1 MNKKQK
7 IVILSI
13 SIAVVAL
20 LAIFFI
26 VYIVWASNNQGR
38 IVDGVSLQGVDLG
51 RKTKEEALAA
61 ISLAESEFKLKGLEF
76 KYGDKSAFFPL
87 KAESLSPD
95 IPETSLFYADSVYYN
110 NEKTVDGLIA
120 EDWSDFLNYLFKK
133 IKNEKSLIVLSVD
146 YSPEILE
153 DWLSKTFEELYISP
167 EPAYFSLDKKTQE
180 LINNPEKIGKEIDFS
195 EVIKDFENRLKNIDP
210 TAINIKTKSKYPE
223 VKQADLEPLRNQVQD
238 ILNIGTFTVMFDDY
252 SSGKKESLSFKIS
265 SPDIITWI
273 TPAKTNGE
281 LKLSV
286 NQTKV
291 STYLEEVVAPKVNQA
306 VILPRFEITENGKV
320 SSWRTGENGREVDL
334 ELSAVNIVNSL
345 SLRQSSSTLAIS
357 ELRVDD
363 FEVENNF
370 KIKELIGTGHSNFAG
385 SPVNRR
391 HNIKVGADA
400 VHGLLI
406 EPGKEFSL
414 VSALGEIDASAG
426 YLPELVIKG
435 NKTVPEYGG
444 GLCQVATTLFRSAL
458 SSGLPITERRN
469 HSYRVSYY
477 EPAGT
482 DAAVYDP
489 WPDIR
494 FLNDTNNYILIQS
507 RIEGNDIYF
516 DFWGTKDGREAT
528 TTEPVIYNIVKPP
541 ATKIIETEDLAPG
554 EKKCTERAHNGA
566 DAYFDYIVTYPE
578 GATTTPRQEV
588 RFRSHYV
595 PWQEVCLVGKA
606 LPEQPKQTEQ
616 ESLPIDA
623 AATSLTASSTLEN

>member
-7 IVILSI
+7 IAIISISSTVVILL
-13 SIAVVAL
+13 V
-20 LAIFFI
+20 IFFI
-26 VYIVWASNNQGR
+26 SYLAWASAHKGR
-38 IVDGVSLQGVDLG
+38 IANNTFLGTLDLSG
-51 RKTKEEALAA
+51 QTKGEALETL
-61 ISLAESEFKLKGLEF
+61 SLAEAEFKLYGVEF
-76 KYGDKSAFFPL
+76 KYGEKSVFFPL

-95 IPETSLFYADSVYYN
+95 IPELSLFYTDSVHYN

-120 EDWSDFLNYLFKK
+120 NDWSDFTNYFIGKLT
-133 IKNEKSLIVLSVD
+133 KNKNKNVYLLVD

-153 DWLSKTFEELYISP
+153 KWLNESFNEINISP
-167 EPAYFSLDKKTQE
+167 EPAYFSLDEDNKI
-180 LINNPEKIGKEIDFS
+180 LINNTEKIGKEIDFS
-195 EVIKDFENRLKNIDP
+195 EVVKEFEQRLVNIDSS
-210 TAINIKTKSKYPE
+210 AINIRTKSKYPD
-223 VKQADLEPLRNQVQD
+223 VKQADLEPLRAQVQE
-238 ILNIGTFTVMFDDY
+238 ILNIGTFSLMFDDY
-252 SSGKKESLSFKIS
+252 SSGKKETLSFKIPS
-265 SPDIITWI
+265 SNIITWI
-273 TPAKTNGE
+273 TPAKISSGLT
-281 LKLSV
+281 LSV
-286 NQTKV
+286 NQDKV
-291 STYLEEVVAPKVNQA
+291 RAYLEEAVAPKINQD
-306 VILPRFEITENGKV
+306 VVLPRFEITDSGKV
-320 SSWRTGENGREVDL
+320 SSWRTGENGREIDL
-334 ELSAVNIVNSL
+334 EISTVNIVNSL
-345 SLRQSSSTLAIS
+345 SSLQSSTTLAIK
-357 ELRVDD
+357 EIRVDD
-363 FEVENNF
+363 LEVENNF

-391 HNIKVGADA
+391 HNIKIGADA

-406 EPGKEFSL
+406 EPGQEFSL
-414 VSALGEIDASAG
+414 VATLGEIDSASG

-435 NKTVPEYGG
+435 NKTIPEYGG
-444 GLCQVATTLFRSAL
+444 GLCQVATTIFRSAL

-489 WPDIR
+489 WPDIK
-494 FLNDTNNYILIQS
+494 FLNDTKNYILIQA

-541 ATKIIETEDLAPG
+541 ATKTIETEDLKPG
-554 EKKCTERAHNGA
+554 EKKCTESAHNGA

-606 LPEQPKQTEQ
+606 LPEETSTD
-616 ESLPIDA
+616 ESAQSESDI
-623 AATSLTASSTLEN
+623 TASSTPLN

>member
-7 IVILSI
+7 IAIISI
-13 SIAVVAL
+13 SSTAVAL

-26 VYIVWASNNQGR
+26 VYIVWINTQQGR
-38 IVDGVSLQGVDLG
+38 IASGVFLGELDLSG
-51 RKTKEEALAA
+51 QTKSEALET
-61 ISLAESEFKLKGLEF
+61 ISLAETEFKLQGVEF
-76 KYGDKSAFFPL
+76 KYGDKSVFFPL

-95 IPETSLFYADSVYYN
+95 IPESGLFYADSVYYN

-120 EDWSDFLNYLFKK
+120 DDWSDFTTYL
-133 IKNEKSLIVLSVD
+133 INRVVKNKNKTAVLLVD

-153 DWLSKTFEELYISP
+153 KWLSESFTELNIPP
-167 EPAYFSLDKKTQE
+167 EPAYFSWDKLTKT
-180 LINNPEKIGKEIDFS
+180 LINNPEKIGKEIDFP
-195 EVIKDFENRLKNIDP
+195 EVAKDFEQRLINID
-210 TAINIKTKSKYPE
+210 TGTINLRTKSKYPE
-223 VKQADLEPLRNQVQD
+223 VKQVDLEPLRNQVQD
-238 ILNIGTFTVMFDDY
+238 ILNIGTFSVMFDDY
-252 SSGKKESLSFKIS
+252 SSRKKETLSFKIS
-265 SPDIITWI
+265 GQDIITWI
-273 TPAKTNGE
+273 TPDKINGQVV
-281 LKLSV
+281 LSV
-286 NQTKV
+286 NQDKV
-291 STYLEEVVAPKVNQA
+291 RTYLEEFVAPKVNQA
-306 VILPRFEITENGKV
+306 VVLPRFEINEAGKV
-320 SSWRTGENGREVDL
+320 SSWRTGENGREIDL
-334 ELSAVNIVNSL
+334 EVSVANIMASL
-345 SLRQSSSTLAIS
+345 STLQASTTLAIK
-357 ELRVDD
+357 ELNVDD
-363 FEVENNF
+363 LEIENTF
-370 KIKELIGTGHSNFAG
+370 KIKEIIGTGHSNFAG

-400 VHGLLI
+400 VHGILI
-406 EPGKEFSL
+406 EPGQEFSL
-414 VSALGEIDASAG
+414 VKALGDIDAAAG

-435 NKTVPEYGG
+435 NKTIPEYGG
-444 GLCQVATTLFRSAL
+444 GLCQVATTIFRSAL

-494 FLNDTNNYILIQS
+494 FLNDTKDYVLVQS

-528 TTEPVIYNIVKPP
+528 TTAPVIYNIVKPP

-578 GATTTPRQEV
+578 GATTTPRQEI

-595 PWQEVCLVGKA
+595 PWQEVCLVGK
-606 LPEQPKQTEQ
+606 LPEE
-616 ESLPIDA
+616 
-623 AATSLTASSTLEN
+623 ATSTEVIINTEPESATSSAPIN

>member
-7 IVILSI
+7 IAIISI
-13 SIAVVAL
+13 SSTVVAL
-20 LAIFFI
+20 LAVFFI
-26 VYIVWASNNQGR
+26 LYIAWANTHQGR
-38 IVDGVSLQGVDLG
+38 VADGVFLGEVDLSG
-51 RKTKEEALAA
+51 QTKSEALET
-61 ISLAESEFKLKGLEF
+61 ISLAEAEFKLRGIEF
-76 KYGDKSAFFPL
+76 RSGEKSVFFPL

-95 IPETSLFYADSVYYN
+95 IPESSLFYADSVSYDK
-110 NEKTVDGLIA
+110 ERTVDGLIA
-120 EDWSDFLNYLFKK
+120 EDWSDFTTYLINKVSGG
-133 IKNEKSLIVLSVD
+133 KNKNVVLFIN

-153 DWLSKTFEELYISP
+153 KWLGESFSELIIPP
-167 EPAYFSLDKKTQE
+167 EPAYFSLNEKTEE
-180 LINNPEKIGKEIDFS
+180 LLNNPEKIGKEIDFS
-195 EVIKDFENRLKNIDP
+195 EAVKDFKNRLENIDSS
-210 TAINIKTKSKYPE
+210 AVVIKTKSKYPE

-238 ILNIGTFTVMFDDY
+238 ILNIGAFSVMFDDY
-252 SSGKKESLSFKIS
+252 SSGKKETLSFKIS
-265 SPDIITWI
+265 SPNIITWI
-273 TPAKTNGE
+273 TPAKTSGGID
-281 LKLSV
+281 LSV
-286 NQTKV
+286 NQAKV
-291 STYLEEVVAPKVNQA
+291 HTYLEEVVAPKVNQA
-306 VILPRFEITENGKV
+306 VVLPRFEINNDGKV

-334 ELSAVNIVNSL
+334 TLSANNIVTSL
-345 SLRQSSSTLAIS
+345 SSLQASTTLAIK

-363 FEVENNF
+363 LEIENNF
-370 KIKELIGTGHSNFAG
+370 KIREIIGTGHSNFAG

-391 HNIKVGADA
+391 HNIKVGAEA

-406 EPGKEFSL
+406 EPDQEFSL
-414 VSALGEIDASAG
+414 VAALGEIDAASG

-435 NKTVPEYGG
+435 NKTIPEYGG

-458 SSGLPITERRN
+458 SSGLPITQRRN

-482 DAAVYDP
+482 DASVYDP

-494 FLNDTNNYILIQS
+494 FLNDTNNYVLVQS

-528 TTEPVIYNIVKPP
+528 TTTPVIYNIVKPP
-541 ATKIIETEDLAPG
+541 ATKIIETDDLAPG
-554 EKKCTERAHNGA
+554 ERKCTERAHNGA

-606 LPEQPKQTEQ
+606 LSAETPITEG
-616 ESLPIDA
+616 ESKIDEG
-623 AATSLTASSTLEN
+623 TSSTPIN